1 VPEPTP
7 PSGWYP
13 DAHSDRLWRWW
24 DGAAWTAHTAPRWS
38 PVAVDRSRIRPRAW
52 AFALA
57 AVPAMLGFGA
67 AVLLVIAAINA
78 GSHTIDRLDAALTPF
93 HAPGSVAVSVRPG
106 ETRTIYTPAAAGGR
120 GTSDSISR
128 DIRCKVLGPGRK
140 TVSATVDRGTTLQ
153 RGAASYRSLLD
164 FTAPPSGASRV
175 SCLLASGSNRPVP
188 LAIGPHF
195 SVADVLP
202 IIARAVG
209 AVVAIFLG
217 LAIGTGVGVLV
228 GVLRDRSQKRLQ
240 GEATETPPPKAP
252 PGAAQA

>member
-1 VPEPTP
+1 MAESTP

-24 DGAAWTAHTAPRWS
+24 DGAAWTPHTAPRWS

-57 AVPAMLGFGA
+57 AIPAVLGFGA
-67 AVLLVIAAINA
+67 AVLLVIAAISA
-78 GSHTIDRLDAALTPF
+78 GSHTIDRLDAALIPF
-93 HAPGSVAVSVRPG
+93 QAPGSVAVSMRPG
-106 ETRTIYTPAAAGGR
+106 ETRTIYTPAAGG
-120 GTSDSISR
+120 GPGKSGSTSS
-128 DIRCKVLGPGRK
+128 DIRCKVLGPGR
-140 TVSATVDRGTTLQ
+140 TRVSTTVDRGVTLQ
-153 RGAASYRSLLD
+153 RGAESYRSLLD
-164 FTAPPSGASRV
+164 FTAPPSGVRRV
-175 SCLLASGSNRPVP
+175 SCLPASGSSRAVP

-195 SVADVLP
+195 SVSDVLP
-202 IIARAVG
+202 VIARAVG

-240 GEATETPPPKAP
+240 AEATETPPPKAP